1 MGRHVLHAV
10 ASLLLFFDSAR
21 LREPQD
27 GLFTGQ
33 IDAVD
38 TANYSYRVT
47 FDRPGLWIGIL
58 KCHDGD
64 DNENV
69 EKVIGWTGKTT
80 TLHVQHAFL
89 YISLSS
95 LHDYNVKMPNF
106 TFCGGRKRATTKFFF
121 LSLNLDMVVRNAAS
135 EEFACIILWQS
146 KWVEKIGIEIERTRI
161 HFLADVFVAVAV
173 VVS

>member
-1 MGRHVLHAV
+1 MFNTLLALR
-10 ASLLLFFDSAR
+10 LLFFDSAR

-58 KCHDGD
+58 RCHDGD

-69 EKVIGWTGKTT
+69 KNVIGWIGKTT
-80 TLHVQHAFL
+80 TLHVQNAFFL

-95 LHDYNVKMPNF
+95 LHDYHVKMPNF
-106 TFCGGRKRATTKFFF
+106 TFYWRRKRGTTKFFF
-121 LSLNLDMVVRNAAS
+121 LSLNLGMVVRNVAP
-135 EEFACIILWQS
+135 EEFACICQS
-146 KWVEKIGIEIERTRI
+146 KRVEINGIEIERTQI
-161 HFLADVFVAVAV
+161 HFLAHVFVAVAV